1 MTKQLVL
8 VGILVGALGAGT
20 AYAQAPTTQDKPAKP
35 AAKDQ
40 PAKPAMKKPARHAA
54 AMGNE
59 NGHTAPKSQPE
70 TAPTPSAPSGDM
82 ALGTVHLTKG
92 VKADG
97 KTLSPGVYQV
107 RLTAQ
112 TASPDAKGQTKQLER
127 WVEFVQKGQVKGREV
142 VTIVPQSEI
151 DKVQKDAPPPANG
164 SKIETL
170 KGGDYVRLWINK
182 GGNHYLV
189 HFPV

>member
-1 MTKQLVL
+1 MGTTASNNTSIVP
-8 VGILVGALGAGT
+8 GGEAGL
-20 AYAQAPTTQDKPAKP
+20 KVSSPAT
-35 AAKDQ
+35 
-40 PAKPAMKKPARHAA
+40 
-54 AMGNE
+54 G
-59 NGHTAPKSQPE
+59 
-70 TAPTPSAPSGDM
+70 
-82 ALGTVHLTKG
+82 
-92 VKADG
+92 ADG
-97 KTLSPGVYQV
+97 KALSPGVYQV

-164 SKIETL
+164 SKVETL